1 MELSITILNNESELI
16 EACIRKETW
25 AQQRVYEEHYTKML
39 GVCLR
44 YANSQDDALDILHDG
59 FLKVFLN
66 IHSYEIGT
74 QFSAW
79 IRRIM
84 VNTSID
90 YYRKEHRRITSDIDD
105 AKTLTVY
112 SSNPIDT
119 MTLEEVMGAMQ
130 KLSPTYRS
138 VLNLYVVDGYSHKEV
153 SEMLGI
159 TESTSR
165 SNLVK
170 ARQKLKEILKE
181 GNGE

>member
-1 MELSITILNNESELI
+1 MY
-16 EACIRKETW
+16 A
-25 AQQRVYEEHYTKML
+25 AKML
-39 GVCLR
+39 GVCYR
-44 YANSQDDALDILHDG
+44 YFHSKAEAEDAMQEG
-59 FLKVFLN
+59 FIKVFTHLKN
-66 IHSYEIGT
+66 YKGEGPLEG
-74 QFSAW
+74 W

-90 YYRKEHRRITSDIDD
+90 YYRKENRRNTSDIDD
-105 AKTLTVY
+105 AKSLSVY

-119 MTLEEVMGAMQ
+119 MTLEEVMAAMQ